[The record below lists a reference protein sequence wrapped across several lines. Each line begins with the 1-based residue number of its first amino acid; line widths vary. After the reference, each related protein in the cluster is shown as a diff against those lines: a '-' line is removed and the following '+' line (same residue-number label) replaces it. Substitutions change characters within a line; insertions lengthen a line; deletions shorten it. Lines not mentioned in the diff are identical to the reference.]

1 MNNEFELNHFNKCFI
16 KDFHPTIVFRFS
28 YSIQSFSTM
37 SYSTAANMYNIT
49 DSIQVLQPE
58 SFQQLYP
65 GLITSSPVHSGYA
78 IRGKSKSDE
87 FAECEGSLSA
97 SYNTKRKKGSDNN
110 EYYYVH
116 LKKSVAIV
124 INKDY
129 WDVKT
134 RSFVKK
140 WQLNR
145 TTRRLCFTN
154 KWVYGVLRR
163 RAEKTNMEAS
173 SHALEDTVS
182 IKEAPDVD
190 DHTNYDKFHLAVT
203 EKDDYDLDNL
213 FDVLDTMSWN
223 NEEDNSMP
231 IHSSSDSDDI
241 SFDYLLELS

>member
-1 MNNEFELNHFNKCFI
+1 
-16 KDFHPTIVFRFS
+16 
-28 YSIQSFSTM
+28 M

-78 IRGKSKSDE
+78 IRGKPKSDE
-87 FAECEGSLSA
+87 FEDEAFAECEGSLSA

-134 RSFVKK
+134 R
-140 WQLNR
+140 
-145 TTRRLCFTN
+145 
-154 KWVYGVLRR
+154 
-163 RAEKTNMEAS
+163 
-173 SHALEDTVS
+173 
-182 IKEAPDVD
+182 
-190 DHTNYDKFHLAVT
+190 
-203 EKDDYDLDNL
+203 
-213 FDVLDTMSWN
+213 
-223 NEEDNSMP
+223 NS
-231 IHSSSDSDDI
+231 
-241 SFDYLLELS
+241 